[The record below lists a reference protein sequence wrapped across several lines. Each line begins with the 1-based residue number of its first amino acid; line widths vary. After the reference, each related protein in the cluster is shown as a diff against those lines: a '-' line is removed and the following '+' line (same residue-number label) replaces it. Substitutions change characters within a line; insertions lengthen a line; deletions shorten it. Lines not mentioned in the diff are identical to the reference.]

1 MEMIMGDR
9 RADKRYEME
18 LELQY
23 RIIRGHRVVQQG
35 YGRTITMSRGGLAF
49 TTERQLPIGCAIE
62 LAIEWP
68 IPLYG
73 RYPLQLRMMGHVVR
87 NVRGVAAVRTT
98 WHEFLRLDT
107 VAEHRPEVRDAE
119 VALVM

>member
-18 LELQY
+18 LELHY
-23 RIIRGHRVVQQG
+23 KVIRGHRVIQQG
-35 YGRTITMSRGGLAF
+35 YGKTLTMSRGGLAF
-49 TTERQLPIGCAIE
+49 TTERSLPTGCAIE
-62 LAIEWP
+62 VAIEWP

-73 RYPLQLRMMGHVVR
+73 RYPLQLHMMGHVVR
-87 NVRGVAAVRTT
+87 NVCGVAAVRTT

-107 VAEHRPEVRDAE
+107 VVEHRPEVREAE
-119 VALVM
+119 EALVM

>member
-23 RIIRGHRVVQQG
+23 KIVRGHRVVQYGQG
-35 YGRTITMSRGGLAF
+35 KTLTMSRGGVAF
-49 TTERQLPIGCAIE
+49 TTERPLPTGCAIE
-62 LAIEWP
+62 LAIDWP

-107 VAEHRPEVRDAE
+107 VAEHRLEVREAE
-119 VALVM
+119 EALAM

>member
-9 RADKRYEME
+9 RMDTRYEVE
-18 LELQY
+18 LELNY
-23 RIIRGHRVVQQG
+23 KVIRGHRVVQQG
-35 YGRTITMSRGGLAF
+35 RGRTVTMSRGGLAF
-49 TTERQLPIGCAIE
+49 TTERALPNGCAIE

-87 NVRGVAAVRTT
+87 NVRGIVAVRTT
-98 WHEFLRLDT
+98 WHEFLRMDT
-107 VAEHRPEVRDAE
+107 AVEHRTEVREAE
-119 VALVM
+119 EALVL

>member
-9 RADKRYEME
+9 RMDKRYEVE
-18 LELQY
+18 LELHY
-23 RIIRGHRVVQQG
+23 KVIRGHRVVQHGQG
-35 YGRTITMSRGGLAF
+35 KTVTMSRGGLAF
-49 TTERQLPIGCAIE
+49 TTERPLPAGCAIE
-62 LAIEWP
+62 LAIDWP

-87 NVRGVAAVRTT
+87 NVRGLVAVRTT

-107 VAEHRPEVRDAE
+107 VVERRPEVREAE
-119 VALVM
+119 EALVL